1 MERLPGFYFF
11 NRKTNTLDFFE
22 DHAKTA
28 WQVEPPFESGGG
40 GLVSTIDEYFAFS
53 KMMLNKGR
61 HGREQILSRASVDL
75 MTYDQTPPEQRTIS
89 ALFFEDYS
97 SWGLGVAVDIARREV
112 YQFPGR
118 FGWTAGLERPHT
130 SILWME

>member
-1 MERLPGFYFF
+1 
-11 NRKTNTLDFFE
+11 
-22 DHAKTA
+22 
-28 WQVEPPFESGGG
+28 
-40 GLVSTIDEYFAFS
+40 
-53 KMMLNKGR
+53 MMLNKGR

-75 MTYDQTPPEQRTIS
+75 MTSDQTPPEQRTIS